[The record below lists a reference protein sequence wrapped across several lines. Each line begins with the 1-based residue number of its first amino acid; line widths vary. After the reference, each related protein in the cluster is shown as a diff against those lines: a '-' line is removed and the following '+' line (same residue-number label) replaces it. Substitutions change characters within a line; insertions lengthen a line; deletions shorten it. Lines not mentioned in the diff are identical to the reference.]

1 MNLEGF
7 MHLTALVFLSGVI
20 CLAISLNENRGRR
33 EIARKAAALWGK
45 FLGLTL
51 VLAAV
56 VQALSCR

>member
-1 MNLEGF
+1 
-7 MHLTALVFLSGVI
+7 
-20 CLAISLNENRGRR
+20 LAISLNENRGRR